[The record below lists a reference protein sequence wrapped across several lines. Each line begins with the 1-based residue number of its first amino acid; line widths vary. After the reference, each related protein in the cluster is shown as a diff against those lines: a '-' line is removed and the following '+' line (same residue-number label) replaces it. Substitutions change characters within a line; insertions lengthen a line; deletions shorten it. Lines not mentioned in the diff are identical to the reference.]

1 MLDKL
6 MSNTVGLVQ
15 TNLNLIGSSYPVTL
29 ISDRVSNFLG
39 SREEEADTFDDASG
53 ISNTNSSSDYISI
66 YSMIDRSIQGERFP
80 WYRWLL
86 FGIGLFL
93 MIITIS
99 MVTNHMIMLPVALRL
114 FVILYLL
121 NIGLFTDFT
130 GLNMIYYILLTY
142 AGICLYR
149 VYLRTTDPTITIMPF
164 HWNSFLPLRTAKNNW
179 TDFWTPLF
187 YMGRYLP
194 TGASG
199 YKYTHV
205 VEDTQT
211 YIDSLKATIPDYKE
225 LEGTFNLKPLYDTF
239 ENHMIDV
246 NLPGFIPESSNIN
259 LSDAKTAI
267 SLSKA
272 EQKIATAVS
281 VKSVAQKSL
290 PS

>member
-6 MSNTVGLVQ
+6 MSSTVGLVQ
-15 TNLNLIGSSYPVTL
+15 TNLSLIGSSYPVTM

-39 SREEEADTFDDASG
+39 SKEEEADAFDDASG

-66 YSMIDRSIQGERFP
+66 YSMISRSIQGERFP

-93 MIITIS
+93 MLITIS
-99 MVTNHMIMLPVALRL
+99 MVTNHMIMLPMSLRL
-114 FVILYLL
+114 FATLYLL
-121 NIGLFTDFT
+121 SIGLFTDFT

-164 HWNSFLPLRTAKNNW
+164 YWDSFLPLRTAKNKW
-179 TDFWTPLF
+179 TDWFNRIWL
-187 YMGRYLP
+187 YLP
-194 TGASG
+194 AGASG
-199 YKYTHV
+199 YNYTRIV
-205 VEDTQT
+205 GDTQT

-225 LEGTFNLKPLYDTF
+225 LEGTFNLKPLFDTF

-259 LSDAKTAI
+259 LSHAKSAI
-267 SLSKA
+267 SLGKA
-272 EQKIATAVS
+272 ELEVAKAVS
-281 VKSVAQKSL
+281 TTSDAQKVLS
-290 PS
+290 P